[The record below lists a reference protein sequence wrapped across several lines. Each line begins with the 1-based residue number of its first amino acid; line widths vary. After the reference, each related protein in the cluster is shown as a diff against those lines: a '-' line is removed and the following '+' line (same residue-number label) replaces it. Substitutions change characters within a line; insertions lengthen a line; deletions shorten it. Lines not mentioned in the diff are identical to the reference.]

1 MISKQPTRMR
11 VLTII
16 ILVFALLLITKL
28 FFVQVLHGSSYKE
41 QADKQYVTPS
51 SNIFK
56 RGSIFLKDK
65 SGDLITGAGT
75 ISGFKV
81 AINPGKINNIE
92 DTYNSIVEIIPI
104 DHESFLV
111 KAEKKDDPYEEIAN
125 KIHKKEADLLRKL
138 NLPGVDIHKERWR
151 FYPGGNLAS
160 HVLGLIA
167 FKENDLIGHYGIE
180 RYYEDVLSQE
190 EDDLY
195 INFFAEV
202 FSNIGKTV
210 NRLVDKEDQ
219 RKGDVI
225 TSIEPTVQVFL
236 EDKLKAI
243 MDDWRAD
250 STGGIIINPQT
261 GEIYAMAAFP
271 NFDLNDFSK
280 VDDPSLFSNPI
291 VENVFELGSII
302 KPLVMAAGLDTG
314 AITSETTYY
323 DGGKIVVEN
332 KTIHNFDKK
341 GRGTVNMQEVLNQ
354 SLNTGMVFVMQQVGK
369 DKLKEYLISYG
380 IGEKTGIDLPN
391 ETSGLISN
399 LESKREIEYAT
410 VAFGQGIAITPIEAV
425 RAFSILANGGTKITP
440 HLVKEIKYEKGGG
453 KEIKYPP
460 SDEQIIKKDT
470 SKEIT
475 RMLVEIVDT
484 ALFNGKEKME
494 HYSIAAKTGTAQ
506 IANKSGGGY
515 YEDRYLHSFFGYF
528 PAYDPDFLVLLYA
541 IDPKGVRYS
550 SQTLAPPFMETAKFL
565 LNYYEIP

>member
-1 MISKQPTRMR
+1 MTQYKNGRIGFVSALIL
-11 VLTII
+11 LT
-16 ILVFALLLITKL
+16 ALFFIVKL
-28 FFVQVLHGSSYKE
+28 FYVQILRSEKYRELANTSYVQSKDTFE
-41 QADKQYVTPS
+41 RGIIFFTKKDGIRIGAATVTTGFRVVVNPSVIDNAQA
-51 SNIFK
+51 IFEN
-56 RGSIFLKDK
+56 LKK
-65 SGDLITGAGT
+65 
-75 ISGFKV
+75 
-81 AINPGKINNIE
+81 
-92 DTYNSIVEIIPI
+92 IIP
-104 DHESFLV
+104 DLDESDFLSR
-111 KAEKKDDPYEEIAN
+111 ASKKNDPYEIIATRIP
-125 KIHKKEADLLRKL
+125 KSSADQIEALLI
-138 NLPGVDIHKERWR
+138 PGVSIEREKWR
-151 FYPGGNLAS
+151 FYPGGELAS
-160 HVLGLIA
+160 HSIGFVS
-167 FKENDLIGHYGIE
+167 FKGDDLIGQYGIE
-180 RYYEDVLSQE
+180 RQYNGTLSRKEDE
-190 EDDLY
+190 LY
-195 INFFAEV
+195 VNPFAEI
-202 FSNIGKTV
+202 FSNIRKNLFTSGE
-210 NRLVDKEDQ
+210 KE
-219 RKGDVI
+219 GDLI
-225 TSIEPTVQVFL
+225 TTIEPNVERFL
-236 EDKLKAI
+236 ESKLKEVQEKWNGAS
-243 MDDWRAD
+243 A
-250 STGGIIINPQT
+250 GGIIINPQN
-261 GEIYAMAAFP
+261 GEIYAMAYTP
-271 NFDLNDFSK
+271 TFDLNKFGDIK
-280 VDDPSLFSNPI
+280 DVAMFSNPL
-291 VENVFELGSII
+291 VEHVYEFGSVV
-302 KPLVMAAGLDTG
+302 KPLVMASALDAGVVTP
-314 AITSETTYY
+314 ETTYY
-323 DGGKIVVEN
+323 DGGSVKVGIE
-332 KTIHNFDKK
+332 TIHNFDKK